1 MIVDARS
8 PPLDPGLF
16 VTESASQR
24 DRGPDADAS
33 ASQTFEWR
41 SHAGRLA
48 PLIDGV
54 EYFAAVRR
62 AMTRA
67 QREILI
73 LGWELHSEI
82 DLLRGEEAER
92 ARAEEDWPVRLADLL
107 EALVEARPELEIRLL
122 IWEGASLFALE
133 RQFLPRMKR
142 PWDQHPRIRLAWD
155 RDTPPLGSHHQ
166 KMVVIDDRVA
176 FVGGMDLTQSR
187 WDAHVHRVE
196 DDRRR
201 KPGLLPFFG
210 DPYHDAMLAVDDE
223 AAATVG
229 RWARER
235 WRRATGERLD
245 PPDGPVDE
253 GGESDPWPG
262 SVEAL
267 LTDEV
272 VSLALTQPDFGGRP
286 EKRQCERAFLAQ
298 IGAAERSIY
307 IETQYLAAGGV
318 VDALCERLQDADGP
332 EVVLVLPF
340 GCPGT
345 LQSLAMDTRRDDL
358 LARLREADR
367 HGRFG
372 AYWPTLAGG
381 STEDVFDHS
390 VYVHAKVM
398 VVDDRLLRIGSA
410 NLNERSMGLDTELD
424 AFVEVEEDD
433 AREAIAS
440 FRRRS
445 ISFLLDV
452 PPEQIERSE
461 AEEGGLLGAI
471 EALRGGECTLHPFE
485 HEAPDPAGRRVL
497 DIELADPSRPLDAI
511 HVQAVL
517 EAMAET
523 TGLGPRLRAVLN
535 EVVGLFR
542 RAPGVLGLLACLSV
556 IAALLAFTPLRDQLE
571 RSFAVELIGF
581 ADDGA
586 VGLLAAFAAFVLLGS
601 VGFPIAVLI
610 AASGAVIGSWWAAVF
625 AFAGVLGASPAGFL
639 LGRRLPDLFS
649 GDFVERRLDRVRRA
663 VENRVVLA
671 IAGLR
676 NVPIA
681 PFTIVNALIGL
692 SGVSWGAYLVGT
704 AIGMLPGT
712 ILLSV
717 FGDQLGDL
725 LRDPS
730 PRTIARALAVGV
742 VIVGTSV
749 FSQRWLDG
757 LGEGEAGDRDEA
769 GD

>member
-1 MIVDARS
+1 MTGSSS
-8 PPLDPGLF
+8 P
-16 VTESASQR
+16 R
-24 DRGPDADAS
+24 DRGPAADAS
-33 ASQTFEWR
+33 APQIFEWR
-41 SHAGRLA
+41 AHADRLA

-54 EYFAAVRR
+54 EYFAAIRR
-62 AMTRA
+62 AMARA
-67 QREILI
+67 QRQILV

-82 DLLRGEEAER
+82 DLLRGEEADR

-122 IWEGASLFALE
+122 VWEGASLFALE

-142 PWDQHPRIRLAWD
+142 PWDQHPRIRLVWD

-187 WDAHVHRVE
+187 WDAHVHRVD

-201 KPGLLPFFG
+201 KPGLLPYFG

-223 AAATVG
+223 AAATLG
-229 RWARER
+229 GWARER
-235 WRRATGERLD
+235 WRRATDERLD
-245 PPDGPVDE
+245 LPDVPAEQGDA
-253 GGESDPWPG
+253 SDPWPE
-262 SVEAL
+262 SVEPL
-267 LTDEV
+267 LTDQAV
-272 VSLALTQPDFGGRP
+272 ALALTQPDFGGRP
-286 EKRQCERAFLAQ
+286 EKRQCEQAFLAQ
-298 IGAAERSIY
+298 IGAAKRSIY

-318 VDALCERLQDADGP
+318 VDALCERLREPDGP

-381 STEDVFDHS
+381 LREDVFDHS

-398 VVDDRLLRIGSA
+398 IVDDRLLRIGSA
-410 NLNERSMGLDTELD
+410 NLNERSMGVDTELD
-424 AFVEVEEDD
+424 AFVEVEEDE
-433 AREAIAS
+433 AREAIAR

-445 ISFLLDV
+445 VSYLLDV
-452 PPEQIERSE
+452 APERIEE
-461 AEEGGLLGAI
+461 AESEEGGLLAAI
-471 EALRGGECTLHPFE
+471 ESLRGGERSLHPFE
-485 HEAPDPAGRRVL
+485 HEAPDPAGRRML
-497 DIELADPSRPLDAI
+497 DIELADPSRPLDEI
-511 HVQAVL
+511 HVQRVL

-535 EVVGLFR
+535 EVAGVFR
-542 RAPGVLGLLACLSV
+542 RASGLFVLLACVLAV
-556 IAALLAFTPLRDQLE
+556 GALLVFTPLRDQLD
-571 RSFAVELIGF
+571 RSFAVELIDS
-581 ADDGA
+581 ADDGG
-586 VGLLAAFAAFVLLGS
+586 VGSLAAFAAFVLLGS
-601 VGFPIAVLI
+601 AGFPIAVLI

-625 AFAGVLGASPAGFL
+625 AFAGVLGASPAGFF

-649 GDFVERRLDRVRRA
+649 GDFVEKRLDRVRRA
-663 VENRVVLA
+663 VEGRAVLA

-717 FGDQLGDL
+717 FGEQLGDL

-730 PRTIARALAVGV
+730 PRAIARALAVGA

-757 LGEGEAGDRDEA
+757 LGEEEAGDRDEA